1 MTSLIGMN
9 QSESI
14 GRILARCI
22 DWILYVVIGIWLWM
36 SSLIW
41 GMSSLIWVT
50 GFTRTYVGMGGG
62 DSIPSQSYILWFE
75 TYAVPDFQPWLS
87 IFTIHLA
94 GVILLL
100 VPSLLYE
107 LPLTAARGQT
117 IGKIIMRIKVT
128 YNSDGRVPG
137 WKRSSVRW
145 AIIYLPLLVPIIG
158 IIISILT
165 IASPLFDPQRRGW
178 HDKIADTIVTPVSKT
193 QAIQDNVSLSVPT
206 HKRFLSRTI
215 DWLLYSI
222 AGITLVIWS
231 IGLLELKGSTFID
244 IYKGN
249 AFIEPFQIAVQSQL
263 LPESDLWIAISILH
277 IAYAAVF
284 VSVVIYEL
292 PLIALRGETIGKIL
306 TKTRVVSIGNGR
318 VPGWKRASIRWI
330 VLYLPL
336 LAVPIVGILIFLLT
350 AASPLFDPQRRGWHD
365 KAAGTI
371 VVPTSEA
378 HRGGP

>member
-1 MTSLIGMN
+1 MASLIGIN

-22 DWILYVVIGIWLWM
+22 DWLLYVVIGIWLWM

-50 GFTRTYVGMGGG
+50 GFTRTYVGLGGG
-62 DSIPSQSYILWFE
+62 DSVPSQSYRLWFE

-87 IFTIHLA
+87 IFAIHLA
-94 GVILLL
+94 CVILLL

-107 LPLTAARGQT
+107 LPMTAARGQT
-117 IGKIIMRIKVT
+117 IGKIMMGIKVT
-128 YNSDGRVPG
+128 HNSNGRVPG

-158 IIISILT
+158 IIIFLLT
-165 IASPLFDPQRRGW
+165 VISPLFDPQRRGW
-178 HDKIADTIVTPVSKT
+178 HDKIAGTIVTQASKT
-193 QAIQDNVSLSVPT
+193 PAIQDNVSLSVPT

-231 IGLLELKGSTFID
+231 IGLLELEGSTFID
-244 IYKGN
+244 IYKGI
-249 AFIEPFQIAVQSQL
+249 AFIEPFQITVQSL

-277 IAYAAVF
+277 IGFVAVLA
-284 VSVVIYEL
+284 SVVIYEL

-306 TKTRVVSIGNGR
+306 TQTRVVCIGNGR

-330 VLYLPL
+330 VIYLPL
-336 LAVPIVGILIFLLT
+336 LALPIIGILIFFLT
-350 AASPLFDPQRRGWHD
+350 AASPLFDSQRRGWHD
-365 KAAGTI
+365 KAAGAI
-371 VVPTSEA
+371 VVPTSDA